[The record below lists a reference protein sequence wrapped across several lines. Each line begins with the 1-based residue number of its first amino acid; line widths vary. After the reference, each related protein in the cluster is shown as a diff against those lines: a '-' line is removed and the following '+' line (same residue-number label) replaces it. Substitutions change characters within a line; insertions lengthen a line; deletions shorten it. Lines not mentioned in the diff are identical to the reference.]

1 MTNYQIVNLPYSIIK
16 GIAMY
21 AIEFEANIQNGIV
34 QIPKTFHKLYTGIK
48 AKVIIM
54 VEDDAVVMHLNQPD
68 FIETLSTNPRH
79 IDPSTDFLSRE
90 QANER

>member
-1 MTNYQIVNLPYSIIK
+1 MIHYHIVNLPDSIHK
-16 GIAMY
+16 GITMY
-21 AIEFEANIQNGIV
+21 AIEFEANIHNGIV
-34 QIPKTFHKLYTGIK
+34 QIPKTFHKLYTGKK

-54 VEDDAVVMHLNQPD
+54 VEDDAVVMHLKQPD

-90 QANER
+90 QAH